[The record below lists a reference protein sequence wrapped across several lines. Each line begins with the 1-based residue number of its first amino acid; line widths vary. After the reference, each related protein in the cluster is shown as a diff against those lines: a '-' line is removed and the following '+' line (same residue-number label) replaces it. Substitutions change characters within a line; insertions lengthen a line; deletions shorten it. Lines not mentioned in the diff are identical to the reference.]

1 MCTNCPNC
9 AKSWHTNVKWCL
21 SSSLRMAR
29 IRSIPSWFP
38 SWHPSAKQESVGY
51 AINPPS
57 RTRSTTC
64 PTARF
69 CGFSGC
75 TSKYLAIPREP
86 SALSLFRQA
95 DGCGSDDEVVLVAA
109 AAGVVVAGARDQD
122 QAVVAR
128 LIEGAAAS
136 CQRILRH
143 RHDRADPVRLDV
155 AVSPQYDGLTR
166 PDAQEPDEEAESF
179 GLGVD
184 VAGQDHRAERVARLR
199 AAVPPADAIR
209 SHRYL
214 ELAVDRAGGKDGCPG
229 AAGKHDLGR
238 YEADA
243 LTERRRPDLARL
255 RCGRRTRRRARGEQ
269 RREPSRGG
277 RRHPDCGAVVRARHS
292 DARLRG
298 APLQARAAQR
308 QSKKESP
315 QRRATFLTVTPA
327 ASNPANAITNK
338 RPADELCVW
347 FSSAACPPVPVFTS
361 PGLPEPLWGSL
372 IVPSATFIVFVFG
385 SPIAK
390 TRVRYPALAG
400 KSSGP
405 RTTGDVAPAG
415 TISTE

>member
-51 AINPPS
+51 AINPLS

-86 SALSLFRQA
+86 SALALFRQA
-95 DGCGSDDEVVLVAA
+95 DGCCSDDEVVLVASA
-109 AAGVVVAGARDQD
+109 ASVVVAGARDQD

-128 LIEGAAAS
+128 LIEGATAS

-143 RHDRADPVRLDV
+143 RHD
-155 AVSPQYDGLTR
+155 
-166 PDAQEPDEEAESF
+166 
-179 GLGVD
+179 
-184 VAGQDHRAERVARLR
+184 RVARLR

-255 RCGRRTRRRARGEQ
+255 RC
-269 RREPSRGG
+269 
-277 RRHPDCGAVVRARHS
+277 
-292 DARLRG
+292 
-298 APLQARAAQR
+298 
-308 QSKKESP
+308 
-315 QRRATFLTVTPA
+315 
-327 ASNPANAITNK
+327 
-338 RPADELCVW
+338 
-347 FSSAACPPVPVFTS
+347 
-361 PGLPEPLWGSL
+361 
-372 IVPSATFIVFVFG
+372 
-385 SPIAK
+385 
-390 TRVRYPALAG
+390 
-400 KSSGP
+400 
-405 RTTGDVAPAG
+405 
-415 TISTE
+415 